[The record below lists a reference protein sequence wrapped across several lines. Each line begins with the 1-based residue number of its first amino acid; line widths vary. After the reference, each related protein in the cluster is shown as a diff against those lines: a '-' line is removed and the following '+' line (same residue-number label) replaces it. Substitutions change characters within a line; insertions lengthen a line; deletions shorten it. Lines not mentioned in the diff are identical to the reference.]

1 LLYEPMDGGIYVL
14 RVLDGRRQWPPRRSV
29 DDEWIS
35 PMSDAYTD
43 LLVRFAPS
51 SITSEDEAG
60 MVQRQIDELVDRGVL
75 SPDERKLLSLLG
87 DLVLAWE
94 GDRYD
99 LPAASPADT
108 IRALLD
114 ARGMRQGDLVGR
126 VFPTKGIASE
136 VLNGKRPLT
145 YEHVARLAEV
155 FHVSPA
161 IFYGAAPLWSR
172 AFMEPR
178 LMKMVKIR

>member
-1 LLYEPMDGGIYVL
+1 MTRGTSTTTTDVP
-14 RVLDGRRQWPPRRSV
+14 
-29 DDEWIS
+29 
-35 PMSDAYTD
+35 DAYAD

-60 MVQRQIDELVDRGVL
+60 MVQRQIDELIDRGAL

-87 DLVLAWE
+87 DLMLAWE

-99 LPAASPADT
+99 LPVASPADT

-114 ARGMRQGDLVGR
+114 ARGMRQGDLVGV

-136 VLNGKRPLT
+136 VLNGKRRLT

-161 IFYGAAPLWSR
+161 SFYGDAPHEDGKDTLR
-172 AFMEPR
+172 A
-178 LMKMVKIR
+178 